1 VPPPIDFSPQ
11 PPGPPPTDRVGR
23 TGWQTQGYYERIDR
37 DLKLQDQNRNK
48 FQNPINSNN
57 SNNSQ
62 LNFQLSNEQKQNILN
77 NTTKYDL
84 SNFKK

>member
-1 VPPPIDFSPQ
+1 MPPPIDFSPQ
-11 PPGPPPTDRVGR
+11 QDLTLPTDRVGR

-37 DLKLQDQNRNK
+37 DLKLLDQNRNK